1 MEPFEARVTPSLLDR
16 LTDYTPNARAKH
28 PLSRLQAL
36 RVLRASVWRDLSALL
51 NTKRREEE
59 VSEQFTEANRSLLT
73 YGLPDFSS
81 YGLKSEAD
89 QHRLRRAIEA
99 AIRRFE
105 PRLEKVIVTLEP
117 ALETA
122 SALRFRVDA
131 LLRVEPAPEPISF
144 ETLLQPES
152 ARFVVVGEN
161 R

>member
-16 LTDYTPNARAKH
+16 LTDHTPGSRGEN
-28 PLSRLQAL
+28 PFSRLQAL
-36 RVLRASVWRDLSALL
+36 RVLKASLWRDLSALL

-59 VSEQFTEANRSLLT
+59 VPEQFTESNRSLLT

-81 YGLKSEAD
+81 YGLKSEVA
-89 QHRLRRAIEA
+89 QNRLRRAIEA

-105 PRLEKVIVTLEP
+105 PRLENVTVALEP
-117 ALETA
+117 SNETDR
-122 SALRFRVDA
+122 ALRFRVDA
-131 LLRVEPAPEPISF
+131 FLRVEPAPEPVSF

-152 ARFVVVGEN
+152 GQFVVVGEK